1 MLPRHVCEL
10 RRGQRRVA
18 EMQRRR
24 GCGAARRA
32 AMRSLGSGELRSGQ
46 RHVAEPRAEVR
57 LSATARTAKFS
68 RAAAE
73 ARL

>member
-1 MLPRHVCEL
+1 MSY
-10 RRGQRRVA
+10 GADSDVA

-46 RHVAEPRAEVR
+46 RHVAEPRAVR
-57 LSATARTAKFS
+57 CGCELRGGGYEL
-68 RAAAE
+68 RG
-73 ARL
+73 R